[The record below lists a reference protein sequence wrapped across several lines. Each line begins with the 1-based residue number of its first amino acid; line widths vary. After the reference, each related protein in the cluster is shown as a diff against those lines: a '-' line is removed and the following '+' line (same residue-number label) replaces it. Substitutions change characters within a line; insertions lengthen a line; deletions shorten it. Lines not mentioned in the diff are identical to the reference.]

1 MQRSRHTPGTVLEHV
16 FSHEN
21 PGTGSQPPE
30 HMAWVVFASGT
41 AFFSE
46 PSDELPIDALGP
58 ELVRAAKIAL
68 EELGPVIPGTPSADF
83 NPVLLD
89 DWFPGE
95 FIYFVSYDH
104 PSVATIVIADE
115 DDALAAG
122 LEARARRNTDLEV
135 RHVVEIRDFRGKVS
149 RPTLD

>member
-1 MQRSRHTPGTVLEHV
+1 M
-16 FSHEN
+16 
-21 PGTGSQPPE
+21 
-30 HMAWVVFASGT
+30 
-41 AFFSE
+41 
-46 PSDELPIDALGP
+46 
-58 ELVRAAKIAL
+58 
-68 EELGPVIPGTPSADF
+68 IPGTPSADF

-104 PSVATIVIADE
+104 PSVATIVITDE

-135 RHVVEIRDFRGKVS
+135 RHVVEIRDFQGKVS

>member
-30 HMAWVVFASGT
+30 FMAWVVFAGGT

-46 PSDELPIDALGP
+46 PSDDLPLDASNAELI
-58 ELVRAAKIAL
+58 RAAKIAL

-89 DWFPGE
+89 DWFPGT

-122 LEARARRNTDLEV
+122 LEARARRNTDHEA
-135 RHVVEIRDFRGKVS
+135 RHIVEIRDFMGKVS
-149 RPTLD
+149 RPAPD

>member
-30 HMAWVVFASGT
+30 PMAWVVFAGGT

-46 PSDELPIDALGP
+46 PTDELPLDASTA
-58 ELVRAAKIAL
+58 ELIRAAKIAL
-68 EELGPVIPGTPSADF
+68 TELGPVVPGTASADF

-89 DWFPGE
+89 DWFPGT

-104 PSVATIVIADE
+104 PSVATIVITDD

-122 LEARARRNTDLEV
+122 LEARARRNTDHEA
-135 RHVVEIRDFRGKVS
+135 RHIVEIRDFMGKVS
-149 RPTLD
+149 RPAPD